1 MQSANIFFWVKYTNF
16 LLYSKNT
23 ASIPKARRSST
34 APESSDHNARRSLNW
49 KKSGSRDNEPK
60 DDSRSSMKR
69 KKSSREADDNES
81 NYSGQ
86 KKSRSLTDSDNEV
99 PNNVNKRNKQS
110 GNRRSDCQLPD
121 DVESVEPRWYNDL
134 DDMED
139 AFKEALRV
147 YKLFIVIVIYF
158 HYINLLI
165 AINCYV

>member
-49 KKSGSRDNEPK
+49 KKSGSRDN
-60 DDSRSSMKR
+60 
-69 KKSSREADDNES
+69 
-81 NYSGQ
+81 
-86 KKSRSLTDSDNEV
+86 V